1 MRRSLLHIFAASLL
15 IAAPAAHASVFSSS
29 KASSDNTEKSNA
41 PLSLMEEISSFLN
54 TLPFSA
60 SATASE
66 KTDDATT
73 NNGCK
78 EDKKTSSKK
87 SAKKSSSG
95 DDTEEEA
102 KPTGPEPIYFGF

>member
-29 KASSDNTEKSNA
+29 KASSSESANKADA

-54 TLPFSA
+54 TLSFSA
-60 SATASE
+60 SASE
-66 KTDDATT
+66 KTDDATA

-87 SAKKSSSG
+87 SAKKSSGG